1 MDLYSFKHSMN
12 GKDVPIGRLPCEA
25 MALAF
30 LEKQEGGRF
39 TLEDNGKEVAYLM
52 KKSPDGWG
60 YPNIPVYRA

>member
-1 MDLYSFKHSMN
+1 
-12 GKDVPIGRLPCEA
+12 